1 VTQAEQLA
9 FINQHK
15 DKMPG
20 HIAIIMDGNGR
31 WAKQRGL
38 QRVQGHQEGIK
49 SVREIVET
57 AGELGIKALTLYTF
71 SVENWRRPKWE
82 VTALM
87 QLLVRTL
94 RLEIE
99 SLIEKDVRMTISG
112 QLEDLPPDVAREM
125 REGVDKTAS
134 NKGLILNLALSY
146 SARQEILN
154 AVQNIARKAAN
165 KELDPATI
173 DAKVFSAHLSTAH
186 LDDPDLLIRT
196 SGEYRLS
203 NFLLWQLA
211 YTEIF
216 VTEKLWPDFRKEPFY
231 EAIINYMQRERRFG
245 KVSEQL
251 EKTTQ

>member
-82 VTALM
+82 ITALM

-154 AVQNIARKAAN
+154 AVQNIAARPPIKSSIHRQSMP
-165 KELDPATI
+165 KSFLPTSQPPISTI
-173 DAKVFSAHLSTAH
+173 
-186 LDDPDLLIRT
+186 PIC
-196 SGEYRLS
+196 
-203 NFLLWQLA
+203 
-211 YTEIF
+211 
-216 VTEKLWPDFRKEPFY
+216 
-231 EAIINYMQRERRFG
+231 
-245 KVSEQL
+245 
-251 EKTTQ
+251 

>member
-1 VTQAEQLA
+1 
-9 FINQHK
+9 
-15 DKMPG
+15 
-20 HIAIIMDGNGR
+20 
-31 WAKQRGL
+31 
-38 QRVQGHQEGIK
+38 
-49 SVREIVET
+49 
-57 AGELGIKALTLYTF
+57 
-71 SVENWRRPKWE
+71 
-82 VTALM
+82 
-87 QLLVRTL
+87 VRTL